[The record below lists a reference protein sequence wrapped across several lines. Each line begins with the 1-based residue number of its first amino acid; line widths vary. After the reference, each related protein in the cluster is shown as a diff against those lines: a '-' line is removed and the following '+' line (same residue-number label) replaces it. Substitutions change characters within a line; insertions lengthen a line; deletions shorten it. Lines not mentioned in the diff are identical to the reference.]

1 MNAIPDALPP
11 SARDDQIQPFLLES
25 SGIRGRLL
33 RLGDLGNTIVLRHDY
48 PSPLARLLA
57 EMLALSGALSSLL
70 KYEGVFTAQAKGDG
84 PVSLLVADVTA
95 EGNLRGYASFDEDRL
110 GELLN
115 RDEAPSFQE
124 IMGKGYFAYTVDL
137 GSTQERYQG
146 IVELKGAR
154 LSDCLQH
161 YFLQSDQVQ
170 SGIVLSADL
179 IGNQWRAGALIL
191 QRIPEE
197 GGVEQPISN
206 IDDEDAWRRAMTL
219 QVSCT
224 PEELLDP
231 ALSAHDLLFR
241 LFHEEGV
248 RVFQPRS
255 LTGNC
260 RCSRE
265 RVSNVLN
272 SIPYEHLEELKVEGV
287 ISATCEFC
295 NEIYQF
301 LDGDF

>member
-33 RLGDLGNTIVLRHDY
+33 RLGGLGNTIVLRHDY
-48 PSPLARLLA
+48 PAPLARLLA

-124 IMGKGYFAYTVDL
+124 MMGKGYFAYTVDL

-146 IVELKGAR
+146 IVELKGER

-170 SGIVLSADL
+170 SGIVLSADFQLEAVPGDELREIIRQNLEWREHSHPDLRLLPSAGSIFQKIEGIGAGRL
-179 IGNQWRAGALIL
+179 IDKCGLKGKVHPGGRAAIFDRHANIVVNLGGATARDVRDLIDL
-191 QRIPEE
+191 AQETTNSLSL
-197 GGVEQPISN
+197 GG
-206 IDDEDAWRRAMTL
+206 R
-219 QVSCT
+219 
-224 PEELLDP
+224 
-231 ALSAHDLLFR
+231 
-241 LFHEEGV
+241 
-248 RVFQPRS
+248 
-255 LTGNC
+255 
-260 RCSRE
+260 
-265 RVSNVLN
+265 
-272 SIPYEHLEELKVEGV
+272 
-287 ISATCEFC
+287 
-295 NEIYQF
+295 
-301 LDGDF
+301 